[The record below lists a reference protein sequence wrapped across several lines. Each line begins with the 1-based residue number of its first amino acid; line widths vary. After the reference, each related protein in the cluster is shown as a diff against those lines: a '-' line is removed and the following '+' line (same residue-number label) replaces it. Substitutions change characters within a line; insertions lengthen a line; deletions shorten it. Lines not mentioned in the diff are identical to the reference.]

1 MTVDLEVT
9 IRDLYLGKVL
19 HIARDKNVIVPAK
32 GKRKCNCKQRM
43 VTKQIGPGMF
53 QQYAKEEC
61 EECPNVKLKRES
73 LVLRAEID
81 PGAPD
86 GHELLFFEE
95 GEPLVDG
102 EPGDLRMRIKT
113 SHDDTFRR
121 DGDDLHMTFGSRSWT
136 RSWASTGPSSADGR
150 AVPLRRDGVTTPG
163 SVARVRGEGMP
174 VHNAHKKHG
183 DLIVTYQVDFPT
195 KLDDATREQV
205 KRLFEGAFKV

>member
-1 MTVDLEVT
+1 M
-9 IRDLYLGKVL
+9 
-19 HIARDKNVIVPAK
+19 
-32 GKRKCNCKQRM
+32 
-43 VTKQIGPGMF
+43 
-53 QQYAKEEC
+53 
-61 EECPNVKLKRES
+61 
-73 LVLRAEID
+73 RAEID
-81 PGAPD
+81 PGVPD

-121 DGDDLHMTFGSRSWT
+121 DGDDLHMTFRITLVDALVGFDRT
-136 RSWASTGPSSADGR
+136 FEHFDGR

-183 DLIVTYQVDFPT
+183 DLIVTYHVDFPK
-195 KLDDATREQV
+195 KLDEKTREQV
-205 KRLFEGAFKV
+205 KRLFEGAFV